1 MQITWY
7 GHSAFALESA
17 GRRVLID
24 PFLNGN
30 PVFESQ
36 GKGSVAEKFAAAIK
50 GTTDIVITHGH
61 ADHIGDTL
69 VIAQKTGATVFCNW
83 DLGQWLGAKW
93 EGMNAGK
100 NSDKNSD
107 KPLKLELMNAG
118 GRVEHDG
125 VAIRL
130 VRADHSSGVW
140 EDGIFQTLGSAN
152 GAIITVPGAP
162 VIYHMG
168 DTDIFAGMGLIEEL
182 YKPDIV
188 IVPIGD
194 RFTMGPSSAALAV
207 RRFFPRS
214 KAVIPCHFGT
224 FGLLTGTVEEFKREL
239 GPLGTHLLEPQVHV
253 PVTFSIG

>member
-7 GHSAFALESA
+7 GHSAFAVESG
-17 GRRVLID
+17 GRRVLVD

-30 PVFESQ
+30 PVFESE
-36 GKGSVAEKFAAAIK
+36 GAGTVAEKFAAAIK

-61 ADHIGDTL
+61 GDHIGDTL
-69 VIAQKTGATVFCNW
+69 AIAAATGATVFCNW
-83 DLGQWLGAKW
+83 DLGQWLGGKW
-93 EGMNAGK
+93 EAMNTG
-100 NSDKNSD
+100 
-107 KPLKLELMNAG
+107 KPLVLETMNAG
-118 GRVEHDG
+118 GRVEHNG
-125 VAIRL
+125 VSIRL

-140 EDGIFQTLGSAN
+140 ENGIFQTLGSAN

-182 YKPDIV
+182 HKPDIV

-194 RFTMGPSSAALAV
+194 RFTMGPSTAALAV

-214 KAVIPCHFGT
+214 KAVIPCHFRT
-224 FGLLTGTVEEFKREL
+224 FGALTGTVEEFKREL

>member
-7 GHSAFALESA
+7 GHSAFALESSD
-17 GRRVLID
+17 RRVLVD
-24 PFLNGN
+24 PFLTHN
-30 PVFESQ
+30 PVFEAQ
-36 GKGSVAEKFAAAIK
+36 GVGTFEEKFAAAIK

-61 ADHIGDTL
+61 MDHIGDTL
-69 VIAQKTGATVFCNW
+69 AIARETGATVFCNW

-93 EGMNAGK
+93 EAMNTGK
-100 NSDKNSD
+100 T
-107 KPLKLELMNAG
+107 LALELMNAG
-118 GRVEHDG
+118 GRVEHNG
-125 VAIRL
+125 VSIRL

-140 EDGIFQTLGSAN
+140 ENGIFQTLGSAN
-152 GAIITVPGAP
+152 GAIISVPGAP

-182 YKPDIV
+182 HKPDIV

-194 RFTMGPSSAALAV
+194 RFTMGPSTAALAV

-224 FGLLTGTVEEFKREL
+224 FGALSGTVEEFKREL

-253 PVTFSIG
+253 PVMFSIG